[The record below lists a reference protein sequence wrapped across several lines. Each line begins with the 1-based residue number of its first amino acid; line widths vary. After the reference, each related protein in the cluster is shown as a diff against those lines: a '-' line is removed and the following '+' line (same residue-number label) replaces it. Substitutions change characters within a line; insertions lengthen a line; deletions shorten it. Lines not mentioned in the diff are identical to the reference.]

1 MIFINLYVIFY
12 SDYKLQI
19 VICQLIGLQEVMN
32 ENEKIKEIRKE
43 LGLTQQE
50 MADSIGV
57 SKQYFSKV
65 ENGLTELSKEKI
77 VLLCEKFN
85 ISINWLLMNKG
96 FMYLGEIEQ
105 YKGFK
110 ENIEKLLNSN
120 ERLNL
125 FCKYYMAINDVIKA
139 KYKKA
144 TMEDI
149 LDVSKIIFIS
159 EFSTR
164 KMKNKNILNIIQEF
178 KENIFT
184 DKFKEKILNE
194 YCKLYVEKHENIK

>member
-1 MIFINLYVIFY
+1 MA
-12 SDYKLQI
+12 
-19 VICQLIGLQEVMN
+19 

-50 MADSIGV
+50 MADALFV
-57 SKQYFSKV
+57 SKQYLSKV

-77 VLLCEKFN
+77 ILLCEKFN
-85 ISINWLLMNKG
+85 ISVNWLLMDKG
-96 FMYLGEIEQ
+96 FMRLSEIEQ

-110 ENIEKLLNSN
+110 KSVEQLLNLN

-125 FCKYYMAINDVIKA
+125 FCKYYLAINDVIKI
-139 KYKKA
+139 KYQKA

-149 LDVSKIIFIS
+149 LDTAKLLFIK

-164 KMKNKNILNIIQEF
+164 KLKNKNPIEIISQF
-178 KENIFT
+178 NENKFS
-184 DKFKEKILNE
+184 DKFKEKIYNE

>member
-1 MIFINLYVIFY
+1 
-12 SDYKLQI
+12 
-19 VICQLIGLQEVMN
+19 MN
-32 ENEKIKEIRKE
+32 ENEKIKEIRKQ

-50 MADSIGV
+50 MADELCV
-57 SKQYFSKV
+57 SKQYLSKV

-77 VLLCEKFN
+77 ILLCEKFN

-96 FMYLGEIEQ
+96 FMHLGEFEQ

-110 ENIEKLLNSN
+110 DSVNMLLDSN
-120 ERLNL
+120 QRLNL
-125 FCKYYMAINDVIKA
+125 FCKYYMAINDVIKN

-149 LDVSKIIFIS
+149 LDVSKFIFIT

-164 KMKNKNILNIIQEF
+164 KMKNKNVTEIIKEF
-178 KENIFT
+178 KENKFT
-184 DKFKEKILNE
+184 DKFKEKIINE

>member
-1 MIFINLYVIFY
+1 M
-12 SDYKLQI
+12 
-19 VICQLIGLQEVMN
+19 MN

-50 MADSIGV
+50 MADALCV
-57 SKQYFSKV
+57 SKQYLSKV

-77 VLLCEKFN
+77 ILLCEKFN
-85 ISINWLLMNKG
+85 ISVNWLLMNKG

-105 YKGFK
+105 YNGFK
-110 ENIEKLLNSN
+110 DSVEKLINSN

-125 FCKYYMAINDVIKA
+125 FCKYYMAIHDVIKN

-149 LDVSKIIFIS
+149 LDVSKIIFIT

-164 KMKNKNILNIIQEF
+164 KLKNKNTLEIIKQF
-178 KENIFT
+178 NENKFT
-184 DKFKEKILNE
+184 DKFKEKIFNE

>member
-1 MIFINLYVIFY
+1 
-12 SDYKLQI
+12 
-19 VICQLIGLQEVMN
+19 MN

-50 MADSIGV
+50 MADALFV
-57 SKQYFSKV
+57 SKQYLSKV

-77 VLLCEKFN
+77 ILLCEKFN
-85 ISINWLLMNKG
+85 ISVNWLLMNKG

-105 YKGFK
+105 YNGFK
-110 ENIEKLLNSN
+110 DSVEKLINSN

-125 FCKYYMAINDVIKA
+125 FCKCYMTISDVIKN

-149 LDVSKIIFIS
+149 LDVSKIIFIT

-164 KMKNKNILNIIQEF
+164 KLKNKNTLEIIKQF
-178 KENIFT
+178 NENKFT
-184 DKFKEKILNE
+184 DKFKEKIFNE

>member
-1 MIFINLYVIFY
+1 
-12 SDYKLQI
+12 
-19 VICQLIGLQEVMN
+19 MN

-50 MADSIGV
+50 MADALSV
-57 SKQYFSKV
+57 SKQYLSKV

-77 VLLCEKFN
+77 ILLCEKFN
-85 ISINWLLMNKG
+85 ISVNWLLLNKG

-110 ENIEKLLNSN
+110 DSVGQLLNSN

-125 FCKYYMAINDVIKA
+125 FCKYYIIINDVIKN

-164 KMKNKNILNIIQEF
+164 KLKNKNPLELIKQFN
-178 KENIFT
+178 ENKFT